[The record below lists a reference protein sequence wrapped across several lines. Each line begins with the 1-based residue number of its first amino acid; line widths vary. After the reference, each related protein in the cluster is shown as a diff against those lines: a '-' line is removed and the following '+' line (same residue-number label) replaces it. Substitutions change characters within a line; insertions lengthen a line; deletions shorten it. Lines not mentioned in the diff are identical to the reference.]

1 MYKEKSLVC
10 HLPDNP
16 ETTKSEDSKG
26 YQANEPLS
34 VNTIQ
39 LVELDLPIESNTEY
53 TQIDQSYQL
62 HKPHRSIRSY
72 ESKSTTGIIAPKLDV
87 GNSVPDTVRQ

>member
-1 MYKEKSLVC
+1 MYKEESLVC

-26 YQANEPLS
+26 YQANEALS

-39 LVELDLPIESNTEY
+39 LVELNSPIESNTEY
-53 TQIDQSYQL
+53 IQIDQSYQL
-62 HKPHRSIRSY
+62 HKPHRPIRSY
-72 ESKSTTGIIAPKLDV
+72 ESKSTTGIIVPKLDG
-87 GNSVPDTVRQ
+87 GNSVPGTVRQ